1 MSRRDINAVM
11 EGAGFRIRR
20 DTGPHIVWERDGQVI
35 TTAKT
40 ASDYRAILNMKAEVR
55 RADKRN
61 GIVKLKP
68 APQPKVIVRR
78 ATLAEG
84 LMQAVAPSPKVP
96 TTKEANAKLAE
107 WSAKGL
113 TYVAMAIELEALG
126 YKSERNGKPLTW
138 ASIASRL
145 ATMGLSKKKVKKQA
159 ERKLK
164 KLAKT
169 IKPVAPMPHKE
180 AQQSARIQSIKYLL
194 QDQTMTAEDRIA
206 MVLLIIG

>member
-1 MSRRDINAVM
+1 
-11 EGAGFRIRR
+11 
-20 DTGPHIVWERDGQVI
+20 
-35 TTAKT
+35 
-40 ASDYRAILNMKAEVR
+40 
-55 RADKRN
+55 
-61 GIVKLKP
+61 
-68 APQPKVIVRR
+68 
-78 ATLAEG
+78 
-84 LMQAVAPSPKVP
+84 MQAVAPSPKVP
-96 TTKEANAKLAE
+96 TTKEVNAKLAE

-145 ATMGLSKKKVKKQA
+145 ATMGLSKKKVKKKA

-164 KLAKT
+164 KLAKAEQPT
-169 IKPVAPMPHKE
+169 APTPKPHKE